1 METSSAFPQAHRQR
15 VVVFVFACLAA
26 LVFAGV
32 VYRVENPSIVQHEE
46 RQQMPASGGMQGMG
60 DMAGISGLM
69 KKLQENPED
78 MEAMRSLGMSFMEM
92 RAWDKAMSF
101 WDMILTRAGNDVM
114 ALNQKGF
121 CLFELE
127 RYAEAAEL
135 FEKMLG
141 IESGNHHAHF
151 NLGIIYK
158 YYLSDPDKAAAHFQA
173 VLDASPNDPELMES
187 TRREL
192 AGK

>member
-1 METSSAFPQAHRQR
+1 METNNAFPQTARR
-15 VVVFVFACLAA
+15 RSTLFLLACLGAM
-26 LVFAGV
+26 LFATV
-32 VYRVENPSIVQHEE
+32 VYRVENPTIVQHEE
-46 RQQMPASGGMQGMG
+46 RREMPGGGSMEKMG
-60 DMAGISGLM
+60 NMDGLSAMM
-69 KKLQENPED
+69 KKLQDNPED
-78 MEAMRSLGMSFMEM
+78 VDAMRSLGMSFMEM